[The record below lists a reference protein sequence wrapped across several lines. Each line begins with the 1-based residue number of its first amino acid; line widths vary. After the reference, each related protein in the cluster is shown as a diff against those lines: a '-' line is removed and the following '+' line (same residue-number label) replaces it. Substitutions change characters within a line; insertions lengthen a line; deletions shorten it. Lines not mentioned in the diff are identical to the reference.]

1 MGKKI
6 SLTLLIMVVCF
17 VLAGCWDYQEI
28 KNVTNVAG
36 VAIDKGEEKKFKFT
50 FETVVFKPSAEF
62 NISVKLVE
70 TEGDTIFE
78 GLRNAVSVT
87 GKRLYIG
94 HCKAIIFSEEVAKEG
109 IQQHLDFFVRDHE
122 LRMTLLVFVAK
133 GVEAKKTLKDSALI
147 HQIASYELERL
158 VRNDEKYSSLSKNKL
173 LYEVLMELLDEGIDL
188 TLPVVEIKQMD
199 ENQTFTMEGVFYFKD
214 DKLEGYIEPDDIK
227 FLLMFLGE
235 LKGGIFNIPI
245 PENSNHY
252 IVYEIQGCQTALQYE
267 KGENLLLNLEVKIDT
282 FIGTNQ
288 IIYSKQF
295 TTKDYQRML
304 ESWLKNKLED
314 FFEKLKNQIKS
325 DICGFE
331 KLYFQKQYKQWLEL
345 SQNSTPF
352 LEQLDIQ
359 VKVKASIKH
368 SGIVIQ

>member
-1 MGKKI
+1 
-6 SLTLLIMVVCF
+6 
-17 VLAGCWDYQEI
+17 
-28 KNVTNVAG
+28 
-36 VAIDKGEEKKFKFT
+36 
-50 FETVVFKPSAEF
+50 
-62 NISVKLVE
+62 
-70 TEGDTIFE
+70 
-78 GLRNAVSVT
+78 
-87 GKRLYIG
+87 
-94 HCKAIIFSEEVAKEG
+94 
-109 IQQHLDFFVRDHE
+109 
-122 LRMTLLVFVAK
+122 
-133 GVEAKKTLKDSALI
+133 
-147 HQIASYELERL
+147 
-158 VRNDEKYSSLSKNKL
+158 
-173 LYEVLMELLDEGIDL
+173 
-188 TLPVVEIKQMD
+188 
-199 ENQTFTMEGVFYFKD
+199 
-214 DKLEGYIEPDDIK
+214 IK

-235 LKGGIFNIPI
+235 LKGGVFNIPI